1 MLASSAKWRSST
13 TTACRPAATAST
25 SVASTARC
33 RSEPLRLAGESDGGA
48 ELRQDEGELPGA
60 GGAQRDRV
68 LGEQGAQQPGQH
80 GVGDAR
86 VAGAGADADDAGAAG
101 RELLQQPALA
111 DSRLADDQEAA
122 ARRPGVIER
131 GELALAADEAR
142 RPHQARGDDGA
153 PCRQRRAAALDRR
166 QQLDRLGRRRRPL
179 LVLEA
184 LLEALEGGDRRRA
197 VAAQIVQPHD
207 AALRM
212 LAQRIALDQP
222 LRVDEAARDRSVV
235 LARRR
240 RRRQRGVAPG
250 APVLA
255 LGAEPRGEIGKVVE
269 VEIAEQLGPA
279 GVLVDA
285 NPLQRRYQIVLDS
298 RLRGSSARRC

>member
-1 MLASSAKWRSST
+1 MQRGERVRQHQGLQEFE
-13 TTACRPAATAST
+13 
-25 SVASTARC
+25 ARIVGEVEVVDDDGVQADSD
-33 RSEPLRLAGESDGGA
+33 RVDQRGVDRTVQGEPLRLPGESDGGA
-48 ELRQDEGELPGA
+48 ELRQDEGELLGA

-68 LGEQGAQQPGQH
+68 LGEQGTQQAGQP

-86 VAGAGADADDAGAAG
+86 VAGAGAHADDARVAG
-101 RELLQQPALA
+101 RELVQQAALA

-122 ARRPGVIER
+122 ARRPGVIEC

-142 RPHQARGDDGA
+142 RPHQARGNDGA

-207 AALRM
+207 ATLRM

-222 LRVDEAARDRSVV
+222 LRVDETARDRSIV
-235 LARRR
+235 LARRC
-240 RRRQRGVAPG
+240 RRRQRGVASG
-250 APVLA
+250 VPVLA
-255 LGAEPRGEIGKVVE
+255 LGVDPRREVGKVVE
-269 VEIAEQLGPA
+269 VEIAEQLG
-279 GVLVDA
+279 
-285 NPLQRRYQIVLDS
+285 
-298 RLRGSSARRC
+298 SARRGRRRGFSPAS